1 MQGTV
6 VWCDVMY
13 TYINICAMVK
23 SYFSIHVHLLCKFD
37 LIGSRHECLGP
48 VSVDIDFRPHAC
60 SRKLDCIPIVGDG
73 HQFIK
78 RDLTNFIPIVRFPV
92 MGWMTINHIPCFAPP
107 AHRHSHVYIY
117 IYTYPT
123 PSKNLETWGIMA
135 TTLVFQVL
143 WVLGGSDYIRICGYR
158 YKHMHLINVYIY
170 IL

>member
-1 MQGTV
+1 MQGNV

-117 IYTYPT
+117 IYISYTLQEPRNMGYYGHYSSF
-123 PSKNLETWGIMA
+123 PSFMGTWRVWLY
-135 TTLVFQVL
+135 THL
-143 WVLGGSDYIRICGYR
+143 WI
-158 YKHMHLINVYIY
+158 
-170 IL
+170 